1 MHMDR
6 FKPGLKVIGAEAL
19 YLLTSAIVAGL
30 AALIQMIGR
39 TYEGDYSSFI
49 WSGSNYRYNALFYII
64 GLVLFVGFMI
74 AGYKLFL
81 HKMIIYLSQSG
92 IVLKIL
98 FFSIALIF
106 SIAVLAIIV
115 MCYFLITGLT
125 DNLKPEFMAQV
136 TGLGWPIFTLVF
148 MIVIGIRNC
157 RKDTNNSKRS

>member
-1 MHMDR
+1 
-6 FKPGLKVIGAEAL
+6 
-19 YLLTSAIVAGL
+19 
-30 AALIQMIGR
+30 
-39 TYEGDYSSFI
+39 
-49 WSGSNYRYNALFYII
+49 LFYII

-81 HKMIIYLSQSG
+81 QKRIQPLNKSG
-92 IVLKIL
+92 VVLKIL
-98 FFSIALIF
+98 FFVIALIF

-148 MIVIGIRNC
+148 MIVIGIRSC
-157 RKDTNNSKRS
+157 RKDTNNS